1 MSDRDATPDAP
12 SGDYDNAQDWPDA
25 ESAHVLMQRV
35 MEHYKKHHAVVTK
48 KLGHARKATAQSLQD
63 IESIYKDLHLDKDSQ
78 EFREVKKY
86 DRIWDEIIRAFAS
99 SGVTETEL
107 EQIEHIL
114 TTIPDTIKRYY
125 EVLIMQDRILQELM
139 REMNSEIY
147 LKAIEA
153 TRKIQA
159 RRNLMSG
166 LGPEVYEPL
175 AIAEAADADQEV
187 IVYKNTFHRDRM
199 N

>member
-1 MSDRDATPDAP
+1 MLDKNTPQDA
-12 SGDYDNAQDWPDA
+12 SSVGDDNTQEWPDA
-25 ESAHVLMQRV
+25 ESAHLLMQRV
-35 MEHYKKHHAVVTK
+35 LEHYKKHHLVVTK
-48 KLGHARKATAQSLQD
+48 KLGHARKATVQSLQD
-63 IESIYKDLHLDKDSQ
+63 IESIYKDLRLDRDTQ

-86 DRIWDEIIRAFAS
+86 DRIWDEIIEAFSS

-114 TTIPDTIKRYY
+114 TTIPDTIRRYY
-125 EVLIMQDRILQELM
+125 EALVMQDRILQDLIK
-139 REMNSEIY
+139 EMNSEVY

-159 RRNLMSG
+159 RRNLMTG
-166 LGPEVYEPL
+166 LGPEIYEPL
-175 AIAEAADADQEV
+175 VIPQDSATDQEV
-187 IVYKNTFHRDRM
+187 IVYKNVFPRDRT

>member
-1 MSDRDATPDAP
+1 MLDKNTLQDA
-12 SGDYDNAQDWPDA
+12 SSVGDGNAQEWPDA
-25 ESAHVLMQRV
+25 ESAHLLMQRV
-35 MEHYKKHHAVVTK
+35 LEHYKKHHLVVTK

-63 IESIYKDLHLDKDSQ
+63 IESIYRDLRLDKDTQ

-86 DRIWDEIIRAFAS
+86 DRIWDEIIQAFAS

-125 EVLIMQDRILQELM
+125 EALVMQDRILQDLI
-139 REMNSEIY
+139 REMNSEVY

-159 RRNLMSG
+159 RRNLMTG
-166 LGPEVYEPL
+166 LGPEIYEPL
-175 AIAEAADADQEV
+175 VIPEDSAADQGV
-187 IVYKNTFHRDRM
+187 IVYKNVFPHDRT